1 MLSLLEPDPAKRPG
15 VKEAMKDKW
24 LNEGFTKNILN
35 TTTSENRLCFD
46 ELNPVILNY
55 MTEMMEFSLS
65 EVTKILINN
74 RPSSAMASYYLL
86 LKKLLR
92 YQKAH
97 RRIQR
102 ESTVEKHNINPNKH
116 MNGESEIP
124 ISQQAEMDTLE
135 NLRNHDISKFADRE
149 LVHLGLPT
157 SSSKSTLCE
166 PIYQPLLDFQEN
178 LKDFEDLTVARKS
191 CLQEK
196 SQATV
201 ANNQSPSSNI
211 QAVTSTSKV
220 PPRSLMESRTIT
232 RSPLP
237 QQDMRFKDLLKA
249 VDDSVSMPIKWHPG
263 KEGTNLLMTVSPQI
277 SPLPRLQQT
286 ALRETKARKIS
297 RLGGSQ
303 QHTNVCP
310 LLLVSGSKPPAFPM
324 SHEQILT
331 VRSLKQSKEKPTYCC
346 NKKAK
351 KNLNQL
357 RCTSKTTDLNL
368 PALSPPY
375 QARLGEKAEILRLNF
390 T

>member
-1 MLSLLEPDPAKRPG
+1 MPFFFITAKANLTHPI
-15 VKEAMKDKW
+15 
-24 LNEGFTKNILN
+24 F
-35 TTTSENRLCFD
+35 
-46 ELNPVILNY
+46 
-55 MTEMMEFSLS
+55 
-65 EVTKILINN
+65 
-74 RPSSAMASYYLL
+74 YL
-86 LKKLLR
+86 
-92 YQKAH
+92 
-97 RRIQR
+97 
-102 ESTVEKHNINPNKH
+102 V
-116 MNGESEIP
+116 
-124 ISQQAEMDTLE
+124 
-135 NLRNHDISKFADRE
+135 SKFADRE

-157 SSSKSTLCE
+157 SSSKNTLHE

-191 CLQEK
+191 GLQEK

-201 ANNQSPSSNI
+201 ANNQPPSSNI

-220 PPRSLMESRTIT
+220 PPQSLMENRTIT

-249 VDDSVSMPIKWHPG
+249 VDDNISMPIKWHPG
-263 KEGTNLLMTVSPQI
+263 KEGTNLLTTVSPQI

-297 RLGGSQ
+297 RLGRSQ
-303 QHTNVCP
+303 QHTNICP

-331 VRSLKQSKEKPTYCC
+331 VRSLKQSEEKSIYCC

-351 KNLNQL
+351 KNSNQL
-357 RCTSKTTDLNL
+357 RFTSKTTDLNL

-375 QARLGEKAEILRLNF
+375 QARLGEKAEILWLNF